1 MRRLILFWAFMI
13 LAPAH
18 ADAAPAD
25 VASVIKA
32 AADHCLAPIKDKVD
46 PAERATEKGLLEFA
60 PDQAAKFS
68 PQGGRVFALPDLEG
82 NAVLVV
88 PTGLKETCGIAIR
101 QVQAIGLWAQI
112 EKTFG
117 KDFALMREKRE
128 ETREVT
134 RRDYRADI
142 KGQRILLL
150 VSAADGPRAGG
161 MQALLT
167 FAHTRD

>member
-1 MRRLILFWAFMI
+1 MLIVVP
-13 LAPAH
+13 APAI
-18 ADAAPAD
+18 AAPAD
-25 VASVIKA
+25 VASVVKA
-32 AADHCLAPIKDKVD
+32 AADHCLAPIKDKID

-68 PQGGRVFALPDLEG
+68 PQGGRVFALPGLEG

-88 PTGLKETCGIAIR
+88 PNGLKETCGIAIR
-101 QVQAIGLWAQI
+101 QVQAIGLWSQI
-112 EKTFG
+112 EKIFG

-128 ETREVT
+128 EKSEVT

-142 KGQRILLL
+142 QGQRIILL

-167 FAHTRD
+167 FAHTRH